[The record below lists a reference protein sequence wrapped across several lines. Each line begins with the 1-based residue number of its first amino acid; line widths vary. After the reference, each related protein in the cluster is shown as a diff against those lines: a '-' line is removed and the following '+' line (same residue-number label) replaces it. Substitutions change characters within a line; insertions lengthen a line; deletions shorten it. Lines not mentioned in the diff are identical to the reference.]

1 MTVVPKEAST
11 VSGEPRSQET
21 KDSRRHTSSL
31 VSNYMQVYKRSVLLL
46 TASKFFVKI
55 PAANVSSELYEF
67 DPRRARIQV
76 VHGYSRLGI
85 KIEVFIIQ
93 PILMQLI

>member
-1 MTVVPKEAST
+1 MASWSHGRLTLVPSCPDKLIIDTDLPGKLGQEFL
-11 VSGEPRSQET
+11 RSRT
-21 KDSRRHTSSL
+21 DG
-31 VSNYMQVYKRSVLLL
+31 
-46 TASKFFVKI
+46 
-55 PAANVSSELYEF
+55 YEF